1 MTLLEE
7 QQQEYE
13 DLPNILG
20 EMDVDEGRKVEKTV
34 SSRLTKDSLFDILH
48 YNDENF
54 KKTKTLRNFAN
65 FPPDAKLIPTDPIML
80 NVVTAA

>member
-20 EMDVDEGRKVEKTV
+20 EMDVDEGKKLEKTV
-34 SSRLTKDSLFDILH
+34 SS
-48 YNDENF
+48 
-54 KKTKTLRNFAN
+54 
-65 FPPDAKLIPTDPIML
+65 
-80 NVVTAA
+80 V